1 MKIII
6 LGLALSIV
14 VIISFLIGYEDFTKA
29 IVPFIERMRRG
40 LN

>member
-14 VIISFLIGYEDFTKA
+14 VIISFLIEYEDFTKA
-29 IVPFIERMRRG
+29 VAPFIERMRR
-40 LN
+40 L